1 MSASAR
7 AVWDRAPVT
16 RERRPLQLVR
26 LAAGHL
32 RRCGAASPRLD
43 AELLLA
49 DALGCTRLELYLRFD
64 QTVSSDQLRDF
75 RGLCRRRAR
84 GEPLAYVLA
93 RKHFMGVDLEV
104 TPSVLIPRPETE
116 VLVEAALRLL
126 SAGVPARVLDVGT
139 GSGAI
144 VLALLAARPQARGV
158 ATDVSPAA
166 LEVASRNA
174 VRLGLAPRVD
184 FRQTDL
190 AAGVAGPFELVTAN
204 LPYVV
209 DGTPEVEQQVRV
221 WEPPEAL
228 YGGPDGLDQIRRLT
242 PLLPELLVT
251 DGAALIEFDPR
262 QRDAILDIAD
272 AVGEAAILKDL
283 AGRDRVLMLRC
294 RPTAGQDLTRHEAQS
309 CCRAW

>member
-26 LAAGHL
+26 VAAGDL

-64 QTVSSDQLRDF
+64 QTVSTDQLRDF

-126 SAGVPARVLDVGT
+126 SAGVRAGVLGVG
-139 GSGAI
+139 GGRGAM
-144 VLALLAARPQARGV
+144 VLA
-158 ATDVSPAA
+158 
-166 LEVASRNA
+166 
-174 VRLGLAPRVD
+174 VREGA
-184 FRQTDL
+184 
-190 AAGVAGPFELVTAN
+190 AAGLG
-204 LPYVV
+204 
-209 DGTPEVEQQVRV
+209 
-221 WEPPEAL
+221 
-228 YGGPDGLDQIRRLT
+228 
-242 PLLPELLVT
+242 
-251 DGAALIEFDPR
+251 
-262 QRDAILDIAD
+262 
-272 AVGEAAILKDL
+272 
-283 AGRDRVLMLRC
+283 
-294 RPTAGQDLTRHEAQS
+294 
-309 CCRAW
+309 